1 MLANSTAK
9 PPSRSAASSVVR
21 IYRYA
26 VFLKWGY
33 PKNGRFIEGNPI
45 KMDDLGVP
53 LFQETSICPNET
65 QDLKSI
71 ELKFNCLGVLYP
83 NFGTF
88 LDTFLRWPYL
98 ICQCIGSLGV
108 PSHSSKLLSWV
119 QSPTM

>member
-1 MLANSTAK
+1 MGVS
-9 PPSRSAASSVVR
+9 
-21 IYRYA
+21 
-26 VFLKWGY
+26 
-33 PKNGRFIEGNPI
+33 KNGWFIRENPI